1 MKYDI
6 SKGGAVINTIVS
18 DPANIAA
25 IAASMGGTYAE
36 VSETPPPA
44 QSPTTDDVNAERSR
58 RIEAGTDISLPGYA
72 VPVALQGRE
81 KDQISLLGLKDAAL
95 LRINAGDTTTTT
107 KFRDRENTDHQLTP
121 PQMVTLW
128 QLGAAW
134 LQAMHE
140 ASWSLKDANPIPAD
154 FAGDEWWPA

>member
-1 MKYDI
+1 MIIKV
-6 SKGGAVINTIVS
+6 GGAPV
-18 DPANIAA
+18 
-25 IAASMGGTYAE
+25 
-36 VSETPPPA
+36 
-44 QSPTTDDVNAERSR
+44 PTTDDVNTERAL
-58 RIEAGTDISLPGYA
+58 RIEAGTDISIPGYA
-72 VPVALQGRE
+72 VLVALQGRE

-95 LRINAGDTTTTT
+95 LRISAGDTTTKT

-121 PQMVTLW
+121 PQMVTMW

-140 ASWSLKDANPIPAD
+140 ASWALKDANPIPDD